1 MGWQTIS
8 KSGEATRRRRG
19 PRIGSFLLQT
29 LNEMQM
35 QRRSSKRPDLS
46 SPACLATAAI
56 ARQPNTDR
64 LTQPGSIRSYSY
76 YIDERYASALTRES
90 VAQAFIFR
98 QITSRTCFKK
108 RGPLVLTIPESHA
121 TGAR

>member
-8 KSGEATRRRRG
+8 KSGEATRARRG

-29 LNEMQM
+29 LNEMQSS
-35 QRRSSKRPDLS
+35 RRSSKRQGLS
-46 SPACLATAAI
+46 SPACLATARF
-56 ARQPNTDR
+56 ARQPNPDR
-64 LTQPGSIRSYSY
+64 LAQPGSIRSYRD

-90 VAQAFIFR
+90 VAQDSIFR

-108 RGPLVLTIPESHA
+108 RGPLV
-121 TGAR
+121 